1 MGKPIELEQT
11 FDVWYHKNFGPEVVT
26 VSRGFLLAA
35 YLAGARD
42 MAQDTLDTLG
52 DYGTAMCGVEAP
64 LRNPT
69 ECFDAAHANL
79 MVYYT
84 RVLDDNKN

>member
-1 MGKPIELEQT
+1 MGRPVDLDKT
-11 FDVWYHKNFGPEVVT
+11 FDAWYSENFVT
-26 VSRGFLLAA
+26 ETKPSYELLLAA
-35 YLAGARD
+35 YWAGARH

-52 DYGTAMCGVEAP
+52 DYGTAVSGVETP

-84 RVLDDNKN
+84 QVLNK